1 MKLPI
6 RLGQILAGFQAGLE
20 CHASYHKGHTV
31 LEVQDQ
37 WFLVRFGILVL
48 HEVAKTEISTNLR
61 VPPSGFK
68 GPGRTVLQF

>member
-48 HEVAKTEISTNLR
+48 HEVAGTEILGHLR
-61 VPPSGFK
+61 PI
-68 GPGRTVLQF
+68 